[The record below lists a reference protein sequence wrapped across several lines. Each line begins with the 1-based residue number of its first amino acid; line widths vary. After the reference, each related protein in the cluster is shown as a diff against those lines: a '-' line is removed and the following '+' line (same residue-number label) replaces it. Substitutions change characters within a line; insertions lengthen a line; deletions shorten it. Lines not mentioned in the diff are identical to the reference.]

1 MEGQRDI
8 ICIVGESGSGKTT
21 LVELL
26 EKWGIRSIASYTT
39 RKPRY
44 PGEKHHTFVD
54 KKGFD
59 AIRKDLVAYTKF
71 DKHEYGATRQQI
83 AENHLY
89 VIDPYG
95 VEVLS
100 ENLGRDRIYV
110 IYLSVSE
117 EERLRRMTAERG
129 EKAAQERITHDRKK
143 FVGFTDF
150 DEKWENENEYDRAR
164 NLTRLYALCKELKK

>member
-26 EKWGIRSIASYTT
+26 EKWGIKSVASYTT
-39 RKPRY
+39 RKPRH

-71 DKHEYGATRQQI
+71 DKYEYGATRQQI
-83 AENHLY
+83 EECHLY

-100 ENLGRDRIYV
+100 EHLGRDCIYV
-110 IYLSVSE
+110 IYLDVSE
-117 EERLRRMTAERG
+117 DERLRRMVAERG
-129 EKAAQERITHDRKK
+129 EKAAYERIEHDRKK
-143 FVGFTDF
+143 FAGFTDF
-150 DEKWENENEYDRAR
+150 DEKWSNENEDDRAR
-164 NLTRLYALCKELKK
+164 NLTKLYALCKQLNK